1 MLVSNRFMTRFLAIV
16 CLLTGCAPTPQTARE
31 GTPLVPL
38 SVQAVNVAPAG
49 LRSIATP
56 SGLQSAYNTVGR
68 IEPNVPDGTTPNR
81 SSPVSIVGTIVLTQP
96 VRVPGNSVTV
106 GAGNGGMLVY
116 MGTDV
121 PIYFY
126 SATGGASTGIH
137 FDHVS
142 IYAPNARAL
151 WDWDTAHHAGNE
163 HVLTFE
169 NAAVTCNAGPHF
181 NLNAPGDGR
190 AYDFTF
196 RNIDVYG
203 TGPIAR
209 NDAQHAAPIVLFDH
223 IRCVNRQL
231 SGPAFDL
238 CNVGGEIRDSWI
250 ELVNTQ
256 LIHLGGA
263 FSFLRWTNN
272 YSEPHG
278 TMPNG
283 EMVRVD
289 GPNTLDLDA
298 LYFINPAQHLTSANG
313 GKIVFRGLP
322 DCTNLAGGHP
332 DWTQPLLSAADL
344 LQQCFITT
352 DARSVVAWPT
362 GRIDAAGLHRV
373 NVQQTVQQ
381 EQQAATAK
389 KPTN

>member
-1 MLVSNRFMTRFLAIV
+1 MARFLAIV

-38 SVQAVNVAPAG
+38 SAQAVNVAPAG

-56 SGLQSAYNTVGR
+56 SGLQSAYNAVAR
-68 IEPNVPDGTTPNR
+68 AEPNVPDGTHPNR

-96 VRVPGNSVTV
+96 IRVPGNSVTV

-137 FDHVS
+137 FDKVS

-231 SGPAFDL
+231 IGPAFDL

-256 LIHLGGA
+256 IIHLGGA
-263 FSFLRWTNN
+263 FSLLRWTNT

-278 TMPNG
+278 TMPRG
-283 EMVRVD
+283 EMVRID

-298 LYFINPAQHLTSANG
+298 MYFINPAQHLATTNG
-313 GKIVFRGLP
+313 GQIVFRGLP
-322 DCTNLAGGHP
+322 DCQTANGGHP
-332 DWTQPLLSAADL
+332 DWTQPIATYVDRLKA
-344 LQQCFITT
+344 CFTV
-352 DARSVVAWPT
+352 SGVGSQVAWPA
-362 GRIDAAGLHRV
+362 GRVDARGVFKAGV
-373 NVQQTVQQ
+373 DTAVMQ
-381 EQQAATAK
+381 ETQ
-389 KPTN
+389 PSN